1 MKLLC
6 ILCLA
11 LLLFPAVASAKIIGN
26 FSGIITPIKTV
37 SFADAKVNETNLSVI
52 TPTPKIEELNH
63 SSWIDDKVKET
74 TTVLEKSVTD
84 GIKGFFIGAADSVFN
99 IGGSSNESTN
109 VKNNYGYAVG
119 SVFKIATYSN
129 DPYESPTVQAMR
141 ARTAVIG
148 VFLFVLYVF
157 YGAACVNLSC
167 GGGGVFER
175 AQYILTQTPFSE
187 YKNTL
192 IRTFGAIFLTHYL
205 FKFIILFNQAVTTQA
220 MYSVLDAIPFQLDNW
235 VMYLAMSVCYG
246 LESVFFTMRIILMDL
261 IAGSDI
267 LIGALFAFSFTR
279 EMSMETI
286 KYFGKITLLQF
297 VIVLLTAFGITI
309 IESLPTGKPLGYL
322 CLILILVVVS
332 GGLVFGFSRI
342 FSASKVAIKGAL

>member
-6 ILCLA
+6 ILCLV
-11 LLLFPAVASAKIIGN
+11 LLLFPAVASARIIGN
-26 FSGIITPIKTV
+26 FSGVITPIKTV
-37 SFADAKVNETNLSVI
+37 PLADAKVNETNPTVNEMNKSFSVSD
-52 TPTPKIEELNH
+52 TPKQDAPLGSSTLN
-63 SSWIDDKVKET
+63 ILRNMVN
-74 TTVLEKSVTD
+74 L
-84 GIKGFFIGAADSVFN
+84 GIQDFCTSIADSIFN
-99 IGGSSNESTN
+99 IGGSTNESTS

-119 SVFKIATYSN
+119 SVFKIATYSE
-129 DPYESPTVQAMR
+129 DPYQSKTVQAMR
-141 ARTAVIG
+141 TQTAIIG

-167 GGGGVFER
+167 GGGGIFER
-175 AQYILTQTPFSE
+175 AQYMLTQTPFNE

-220 MYSVLDAIPFQLDNW
+220 MYSVLDSIPFQLDNW

-246 LESVFFTMRIILMDL
+246 FESVFFTMRIILMDL

-279 EMSMETI
+279 EMSLETI

-297 VIVLLTAFGITI
+297 IVVLLTAFGISI
-309 IESLPTGKPLGYL
+309 IESLPAGKPLGYL

-342 FSASKVAIKGAL
+342 FSASKTVIKGAL

>member
-6 ILCLA
+6 ILCLV
-11 LLLFPAVASAKIIGN
+11 LLLFPSVASAKIIGN
-26 FSGIITPIKTV
+26 FSFIPTSIKTI
-37 SFADAKVNETNLSVI
+37 SLDEAKVNEDNGTQLNTSS
-52 TPTPKIEELNH
+52 KIEEPSQN
-63 SSWIDDKVKET
+63 SWIDDKVKET

-84 GIKGFFIGAADSVFN
+84 GIKGFFISAADSVFN

-129 DPYESPTVQAMR
+129 DPYQSETVQAMR
-141 ARTAVIG
+141 IRTAVIG
-148 VFLFVLYVF
+148 VFIFILYVF

-175 AQYILTQTPFSE
+175 TQYILTQTPFSE

-220 MYSVLDAIPFQLDNW
+220 MFSVLDAIPFQLDNW

-279 EMSMETI
+279 EMSLETI

-297 VIVLLTAFGITI
+297 IIVLLTAFGISI
-309 IESLPTGKPLGYL
+309 IESLPTGKPLGYI
-322 CLILILVVVS
+322 CLILILVIIS

-342 FSASKVAIKGAL
+342 FSASKTVIKGVI